1 MSGLPVRHV
10 ETRPWR
16 DPLAAAAGVN
26 RRAGALALLAGA
38 GDARAHGGRWSF
50 VACEPDQTFVG
61 RADDGALFQRLREPA
76 YADGGVVGLMSYDAG
91 ARPATGERGGGWPDL
106 MLARYPALLA
116 FDHQD
121 RQVRAIG
128 RGADAEAARLEA
140 QRAATWLETAASADT
155 PAPPCD
161 GVIEEG
167 SGAAYEA
174 AVADVVARIGAGE
187 LFQANIARAWIGR
200 LQPGRDPFEV
210 FLRLSAGRGAAYGAF
225 WRLGER
231 ALVSNSPEL
240 FLTFDGDS
248 GRIETRP
255 IKGTRAR
262 DPDPARDAALAAELV
277 DSVKDRAENLM
288 IVDLMRN
295 DVARAARPGSVKVER
310 LFELESHPTVHH
322 LVSTVSA
329 QAAQGVG
336 PAEVM
341 EAAFPPGSITG
352 APKHQAMKVIAGHEP
367 PRGPWCGSLFG
378 WGLGEETRLTASV
391 LIRTAAFE
399 RGADGWRWRAL
410 AGAGIVA
417 DSDPRAERL
426 ETEAKF
432 RALKE
437 ALVGVD

>member
-26 RRAGALALLAGA
+26 RRAGALGLLAGA

-50 VACEPDQTFVG
+50 VACEPDQVFVG
-61 RADDGALFQRLREPA
+61 RVDDEALFQRLREPA

-310 LFELESHPTVHH
+310 LFALESHPTVHH

-378 WGLGEETRLTASV
+378 WGLGEEARLTASV

-432 RALKE
+432 RALRE